1 MDPLQTMVAITDILF
16 GLTVIGIG
24 IFLIIKT
31 LNKLRK
37 NYLGFLMVPAGV
49 ILLIVGLVSKFG
61 DNYAS
66 RKATG
71 GSVLCYA
78 MIFTVAGLTLVLNSI
93 AIVNY
98 RKKHCTREV
107 FATVIDIKKNVSTSR
122 DDGVYR
128 EYVSYTPTLE
138 IDHCGE
144 KKTLNTK
151 NFNAK
156 TDFPRIGGT
165 MLIYV
170 DPESA
175 EDYYIESPSE
185 GMKPRIIFGAIMTGV
200 STLIILIG
208 LLALYSH

>member
-31 LNKLRK
+31 LNRLRK

-49 ILLIVGLVSKFG
+49 ILLIVGLIIAFADDDV
-61 DNYAS
+61 S
-66 RKATG
+66 RKAAG
-71 GSVLCYA
+71 GSIPCYVL
-78 MIFTVAGLTLVLNSI
+78 IFTVAGLTLILNSI
-93 AIVNY
+93 SVINY
-98 RKKHCTREV
+98 RKKHCTHEV
-107 FATVIDIKKNVSTSR
+107 FATVTDIKRNVSTSR

-144 KKTLNTK
+144 KKILNTK
-151 NFNAK
+151 NFNTK
-156 TDFPRIGGT
+156 NDFPRIGGT

-185 GMKPRIIFGAIMTGV
+185 GMKPRIIFGAIMTGA
-200 STLIILIG
+200 STLIILIVLLL
-208 LLALYSH
+208 LLAH